1 MAEAVTS
8 GPAGMAVT
16 ELRCPLRH
24 HMVTVYRD
32 YRDGTLFAVRGAIY
46 GDAPRD
52 VSCPRCGRSY
62 QVDPRE
68 LRRAAWERRRSLVL
82 RD

>member
-1 MAEAVTS
+1 MT

-16 ELRCPLRH
+16 ELRCPARH
-24 HMVTVYRD
+24 LMVTVYRD
-32 YRDGTLFAVRGAIY
+32 MTGGTLFALHGAVY
-46 GDAPRD
+46 GDTPRD
-52 VSCPRCGRSY
+52 VPCLQCGRSY
-62 QVDPRE
+62 QVDPRR

>member
-1 MAEAVTS
+1 MT
-8 GPAGMAVT
+8 GPAGYAVT
-16 ELRCPLRH
+16 ELRCPERH

-32 YRDGTLFAVRGAIY
+32 MTDGSLFAVRGAVY

-52 VSCPRCGRSY
+52 VPCLRCGRSY

>member
-1 MAEAVTS
+1 MS
-8 GPAGMAVT
+8 GPAGWGVT
-16 ELRCPLRH
+16 ELRCPAPARH

-32 YRDGTLFAVRGAIY
+32 MTGSLFAAHGAVY

-52 VSCPRCGRSY
+52 VPCLHCGRSY

-68 LRRAAWERRRSLVL
+68 LRRAAWEKRRSLVL

>member
-1 MAEAVTS
+1 MT

-16 ELRCPLRH
+16 ELRCPARH
-24 HMVTVYRD
+24 LMVNVYRD
-32 YRDGTLFAVRGAIY
+32 MTSGTLFALHGAVQ

-52 VSCPRCGRSY
+52 VPCLQCGQSY

-68 LRRAAWERRRSLVL
+68 LRHAAWERRRSLVL

>member
-1 MAEAVTS
+1 VAQAVTS

-24 HMVTVYRD
+24 HMVTVYKD
-32 YRDGTLFAVRGAIY
+32 IADGSLFAVRGAIY
-46 GDAPRD
+46 GDALRD
-52 VSCPRCGRSY
+52 VPCPRCGRSY

-68 LRRAAWERRRSLVL
+68 LRRAAWEKRRSLVL

>member
-1 MAEAVTS
+1 MT
-8 GPAGMAVT
+8 GHAGMAVT
-16 ELRCPLRH
+16 ELRCPERH
-24 HMVTVYRD
+24 LMVTVYRD
-32 YRDGTLFAVRGAIY
+32 MTGGTLFGLHGAVH

-52 VSCPRCGRSY
+52 VPCLQCGRSY
-62 QVDPRE
+62 RVDPRE

>member
-1 MAEAVTS
+1 MT
-8 GPAGMAVT
+8 GHMGFAVT

-32 YRDGTLFAVRGAIY
+32 MTDGTLFAPRGAVY
-46 GDAPRD
+46 GDMPRD
-52 VSCPRCGRSY
+52 VPCLHCGRSY

>member
-1 MAEAVTS
+1 MT

-16 ELRCPLRH
+16 ELRCPRRH
-24 HMVTVYRD
+24 HMITVYRD
-32 YRDGTLFAVRGAIY
+32 YRDGTLFAARGAID
-46 GDAPRD
+46 GDTPRD
-52 VSCPRCGRSY
+52 VPCLACGRSY
-62 QVDPRE
+62 PVNPAA

>member
-1 MAEAVTS
+1 VT
-8 GPAGMAVT
+8 GPAGFAVT

-32 YRDGTLFAVRGAIY
+32 YRDGTLFAARGAVD
-46 GDAPRD
+46 GDGLRD
-52 VSCPRCGRSY
+52 VPCLACGRSY
-62 QVDPRE
+62 AVDPGA
-68 LRRAAWERRRSLVL
+68 LRRAAWERQRSLVL